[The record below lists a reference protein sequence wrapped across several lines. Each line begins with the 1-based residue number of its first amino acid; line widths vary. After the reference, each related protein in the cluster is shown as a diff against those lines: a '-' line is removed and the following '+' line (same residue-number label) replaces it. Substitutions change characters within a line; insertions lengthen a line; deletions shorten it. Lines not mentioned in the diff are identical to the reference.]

1 MDNQYVLRWMPL
13 NRDRI
18 VVAVTRNFPGFEFD
32 WRGRKKKFPP
42 RKEKRAITNRRG
54 RRTTTETD
62 KMSFNQQNTPTII
75 LLKGDTSQ
83 GRGQLI
89 SNINACLA
97 IQDTVRTT
105 VKCPVT
111 SLLTARSSVLSVQIS
126 SWSTHGVTD
135 T

>member
-1 MDNQYVLRWMPL
+1 MCRLLFGWLVSNAGL
-13 NRDRI
+13 NFGGIFAKSFQAYDG
-18 VVAVTRNFPGFEFD
+18 RN
-32 WRGRKKKFPP
+32 
-42 RKEKRAITNRRG
+42 RAEG
-54 RRTTTETD
+54 

-105 VKCPVT
+105 VASPI
-111 SLLTARSSVLSVQIS
+111 LHII
-126 SWSTHGVTD
+126 
-135 T
+135 